1 MFFHNH
7 QRNIDVFGSIID
19 KQFMVLSKSKRKYHI
34 CSRPFSKMKLVGN
47 QCKET
52 FTDENLLSLIRS
64 VVGRYIQHRVI
75 PFREREDVVMDVM
88 EKFLKQK
95 EKIFGSFEGKS
106 KFTTYCIAVA
116 NRMCCEVIR
125 RDCKQWYLVTEK
137 ENSDL
142 PNEVALNHHDAEK
155 NFLFKQE
162 VNRLETIL
170 YFFNNDYAKLILF
183 LKVYYSMP
191 ISDNDIKNYAD
202 YLSEDVKS
210 IIADEKTKTKG
221 DVFIR
226 LAEVVN
232 LVEQKDIRGDAVRIW
247 FTNQIN
253 TIIRRLNGNGI
264 ANHDK
269 ESLSILFE
277 MLFSDTLKS

>member
-1 MFFHNH
+1 MN
-7 QRNIDVFGSIID
+7 VVS
-19 KQFMVLSKSKRKYHI
+19 
-34 CSRPFSKMKLVGN
+34 N
-47 QCKET
+47 QCKEN
-52 FTDENLLSLIRS
+52 FTEEELLSLIRS
-64 VVGRYIQHRVI
+64 VVGRYIQRRAI
-75 PFREREDVVMDVM
+75 PSREQEDVVMDVM

-137 ENSDL
+137 ENSNL
-142 PNEVALNHHDAEK
+142 PNETALNHHEAEK
-155 NFLFKQE
+155 KFLFKQE
-162 VNRLETIL
+162 VKRLETIL
-170 YFFNNDYAKLILF
+170 FFFNNDYAKLILF

-191 ISDNDIKNYAD
+191 ISNNDIKNYAD
-202 YLSEDVKS
+202 LLSEKVRS
-210 IIADEKTKTKG
+210 IITEEKSTTKG

-269 ESLSILFE
+269 ESLSILLE
-277 MLFSDTLKS
+277 MLFNDNLKSLN